1 MKQLSKSKTEFN
13 SLENNEKINKST
25 NFSLFSE
32 SEIVV
37 KSILEKIISLS
48 ISQIYKSI
56 IDNKVTSFCL
66 LKIKKKIDTIISIQ
80 FINHDKDDLK
90 QRKIIKNKSHKIIL
104 NIKNRNNIILTEE
117 EIKNKK
123 KLNKSQIIQHYEL
136 INDLNYFESFFD
148 KKKTILNIL
157 KRKNEMENNFINK
170 KIKNKNLI
178 IGEENNFNNFWNTV
192 FQPMNSKIDRDA
204 STKLNVDNKLFKGK
218 IFDCIP
224 ENINEEKQEK
234 YDIKQT
240 ELNLKKVKNIKRY
253 KKKIIEEE
261 KPKKEKNKNL
271 ILIDLPSFNLEPGKF
286 SNEDDESIKLLRKEY
301 ETELALKKEKV
312 EREKKLKNKNNIIEN
327 KEDNGKK
334 KDLNK
339 GSNIIKIKHIKI
351 ENLITEFNSVKSHL
365 KEIGKIP
372 ETNDVNAENITQN
385 NNNSNNLII
394 EINENPNYQFDEE
407 TTERKKKKYYYRNN
421 NNFIYNK
428 KNKKEKEK
436 ESEMIEKNGAQ
447 YASGSNYDL
456 IKLECGVNL
465 IENRKKKSG
474 GKNYFKKYGR
484 FSYDL
489 YKNKL
494 YKTTTENFFENE
506 EYKEIMN
513 DSIKKDKINDDNK
526 NNKIK
531 DELISDKVLNRE
543 KSDLNDKYENTDIK
557 MQLKTKIRNL
567 KIVMN
572 NLDLMKEFQLDIDQE
587 KRNMKNTKY
596 NFFKTKINKSIK
608 RNEKDLREINNFNKT
623 VMKNNLWGEPD
634 ILNKKEDILIKQP
647 LFHNLKYNI
656 RFPIIGQK
664 RERLPPLSLFKAH
677 QLNILKTKRNISF
690 EKMKIRN
697 LSKDNIYINENKSFY
712 I

>member
-123 KLNKSQIIQHYEL
+123 KLNKSQIIQRYEL

-178 IGEENNFNNFWNTV
+178 IGEENNLNNFWNTV

-204 STKLNVDNKLFKGK
+204 PTKLNVDNKLFKGK

-240 ELNLKKVKNIKRY
+240 ELNLKKVKNIERY

-301 ETELALKKEKV
+301 
-312 EREKKLKNKNNIIEN
+312 N
-327 KEDNGKK
+327 
-334 KDLNK
+334 
-339 GSNIIKIKHIKI
+339 
-351 ENLITEFNSVKSHL
+351 
-365 KEIGKIP
+365 
-372 ETNDVNAENITQN
+372 
-385 NNNSNNLII
+385 
-394 EINENPNYQFDEE
+394 
-407 TTERKKKKYYYRNN
+407 
-421 NNFIYNK
+421 
-428 KNKKEKEK
+428 
-436 ESEMIEKNGAQ
+436 
-447 YASGSNYDL
+447 
-456 IKLECGVNL
+456 
-465 IENRKKKSG
+465 
-474 GKNYFKKYGR
+474 
-484 FSYDL
+484 
-489 YKNKL
+489 
-494 YKTTTENFFENE
+494 
-506 EYKEIMN
+506 
-513 DSIKKDKINDDNK
+513 
-526 NNKIK
+526 
-531 DELISDKVLNRE
+531 
-543 KSDLNDKYENTDIK
+543 
-557 MQLKTKIRNL
+557 
-567 KIVMN
+567 
-572 NLDLMKEFQLDIDQE
+572 
-587 KRNMKNTKY
+587 
-596 NFFKTKINKSIK
+596 
-608 RNEKDLREINNFNKT
+608 
-623 VMKNNLWGEPD
+623 
-634 ILNKKEDILIKQP
+634 
-647 LFHNLKYNI
+647 
-656 RFPIIGQK
+656 
-664 RERLPPLSLFKAH
+664 
-677 QLNILKTKRNISF
+677 
-690 EKMKIRN
+690 
-697 LSKDNIYINENKSFY
+697 
-712 I
+712 